1 MRLGRLH
8 FDVVGSPRGK
18 NPPSAVPP
26 SALYHPSGFSTPLHI
41 FLIPDHFSRTATG
54 PTAYTNGSMSQK
66 LSDPEKIKIA
76 GGIEYIY
83 WLALL
88 GKSRSTGWRWRR
100 AGPKGEAPRVRCCR
114 IDNTLYISYQEI
126 RRFWRRAEAGEFE
139 GQPGGICAPKAT

>member
-1 MRLGRLH
+1 MFGALLFPLGGRRA
-8 FDVVGSPRGK
+8 SP
-18 NPPSAVPP
+18 
-26 SALYHPSGFSTPLHI
+26 LYQPRGFSTRLQI
-41 FLIPDHFSRTATG
+41 FLISDHFSRTATG
-54 PTAYTNGSMSQK
+54 SRTYTKGSMSQN
-66 LSDPEKIKIA
+66 LSDPEKIKVA

-100 AGPKGEAPRVRCCR
+100 AKPNGKGPRVRCCR

-139 GQPGGICAPKAT
+139 GAPGGVCAAKGADEG